1 MIFRKHHELRNSIS
15 PLIRDKRAQCTSS
28 TTPQA
33 LFPQGL
39 LESCPTQPSP
49 YKDDQDLR
57 AICLRSPPFSV
68 PYFSI
73 NQIA

>member
-1 MIFRKHHELRNSIS
+1 MYVVDH
-15 PLIRDKRAQCTSS
+15 PSS
-28 TTPQA
+28 TVIRV
-33 LFPQGL
+33 PQGL
-39 LESCPTQPSP
+39 LESCLTQPSP

-68 PYFSI
+68 PASAYFSI